1 MIKKGMQAA
10 FVPRPLEYGPHH
22 LPDLTPDPTFEIIA
36 TDFMDLAQQLGT

>member
-36 TDFMDLAQQLGT
+36 THFMDLAQLLGT